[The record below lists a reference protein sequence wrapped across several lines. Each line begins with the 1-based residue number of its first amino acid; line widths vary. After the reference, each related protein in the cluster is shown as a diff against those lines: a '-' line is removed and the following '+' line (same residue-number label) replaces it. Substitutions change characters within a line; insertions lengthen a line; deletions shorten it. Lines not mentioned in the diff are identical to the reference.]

1 MKPYSIKQSLLAAAS
16 FCLFLWSVVAVSV
29 WLDINITRWG
39 VYPLEASGLAGILF
53 APLIHG
59 SWSHI
64 SANTAPLII
73 LGGALLMAYP
83 KSRWWALGFIWLVSG
98 TGVWLLAR
106 PSFHFGASG
115 LTHGL
120 FFYLFIIGLL
130 RRDKKST
137 ALLMIAFFLYGGM
150 MVSIFPSEPGI
161 SYEYHMAGALA
172 GVLAAIIWR
181 KADPLPEKKR
191 YSWDNQDDSYL
202 DEDPYWQ
209 ELEPPAQETRESSTM
224 TSIEPDKKDGD
235 RAP

>member
-16 FCLFLWSVVAVSV
+16 FCFLLWAVVAVSAG
-29 WLDINITRWG
+29 LDLNIIRWG

-83 KSRWWALGFIWLVSG
+83 RSRWWALGFIWLVSG
-98 TGVWLLAR
+98 IGVWLLAR

-120 FFYLFIIGLL
+120 FFYLFVIGLL

-161 SYEYHMAGALA
+161 SYEYHMAGAFA
-172 GVLAAIIWR
+172 GVVAAIIWR

-191 YSWDNQDDSYL
+191 YSWENQDDSYL
-202 DEDPYWQ
+202 DEDRYWQ
-209 ELEPPAQETRESSTM
+209 EPESTPADNGEPAAKTRQE
-224 TSIEPDKKDGD
+224 DKD